1 MKGLIRGLLTDI
13 ESRFGYDHLL
23 KHSFFKD
30 VQWSSLATGTG
41 HIESQYL
48 FITVQTYS
56 ICA

>member
-13 ESRFGYDHLL
+13 KSRFGYDHLL

-41 HIESQYL
+41 H
-48 FITVQTYS
+48 
-56 ICA
+56 